1 MSLETSGSSR
11 LCTLHKC
18 IITGM
23 NKRIKRF
30 KCRDGILNTQT
41 DVTATAASQSVSRQ
55 RIEGGQLTMC

>member
-41 DVTATAASQSVSRQ
+41 DACDCYSCESVRFEAAY
-55 RIEGGQLTMC
+55 

>member
-30 KCRDGILNTQT
+30 KCKGWNF
-41 DVTATAASQSVSRQ
+41 
-55 RIEGGQLTMC
+55 EYPNGCM